1 MAALSVFTI
10 TNADATAGGHTV
22 CTYTGTITS
31 GATPLVVGMP
41 IIVKGCTTANFNG
54 NLIISGGNLTTTFT
68 ATIPAQNTNEAESG
82 ATGTVDPEGVAVY
95 PTDETLTG
103 GLGYAYTLRE
113 SLPTLDPLGNFIP
126 GTLAGT
132 GQKIEFP

>member
-10 TNADATAGGHTV
+10 TNANATAGGHTV

-31 GATPLVVGMP
+31 GASPLVSGTP
-41 IIVKGCTTANFNG
+41 IIVAGCTSANFNG
-54 NLIISGGNLTTTFT
+54 NLVISGGNLTTTFT

-82 ATGTVDPEGVAVY
+82 ATGTVDPEGVVVY
-95 PTDETLTG
+95 PTDIAG
-103 GLGYAYTLRE
+103 GVGYGYAQRLSY
-113 SLPTLDPLGNFIP
+113 PILDPYGNFIP

-132 GQKIEFP
+132 GQYIEV